1 MEKIPV
7 KLMDFTIKKGGR
19 LEPAVIFDEFLRT
32 IQLLEIWNPHVANKV
47 SKCTG
52 IIRKSSFYLSTKTV
66 TNTIF
71 FSSLSIPFLL

>member
-32 IQLLEIWNPHVANKV
+32 MQLLEIWNLT
-47 SKCTG
+47 C
-52 IIRKSSFYLSTKTV
+52 RQ
-66 TNTIF
+66 
-71 FSSLSIPFLL
+71 